1 MNHILNGDNNSGMP
15 NNQEQNNQNN
25 MDWSNIFS
33 TAINAGANMANNAM
47 NNKTQRYVAEQNANA
62 GYQTISNNG
71 SLIPNSNPYYYQ
83 QQNTNNS
90 NTNNSTVNNKTL
102 MYVLIGA
109 VALVGVAFVL
119 KD

>member
-1 MNHILNGDNNSGMP
+1 MNHILNGDN
-15 NNQEQNNQNN
+15 QEQNN
-25 MDWSNIFS
+25 MDWGNVFS

-62 GYQTISNNG
+62 GYQTTYNNG
-71 SLIPNSNPYYYQ
+71 SLIPFNPYYQ

-90 NTNNSTVNNKTL
+90 NTNNSTNNDKTL

-109 VALVGVAFVL
+109 VALVGVALVL